1 MPEGTHCT
9 LHTSQMGEESPRLST
24 GSSVGS
30 HDPLSSVTAGDCC
43 GLPCSE
49 HSEDERPVSLVSTLS
64 SSSSRDEVLSS
75 SGGGTTPLPLST
87 PSHPPSEEEED
98 IDLHLSPP
106 EAPGEPSSSGD
117 ACDSRDGDVH
127 VPPAGRTPRK
137 LSLPISPTRS
147 PFATV
152 AMAPNPQLTYLDR
165 VVMEIIETEQMY
177 VRDLCNIV
185 EDYLAHIIDTGTMGP
200 EQVSALFGN
209 IEDIYEFNGEL
220 LQSLYMC
227 NGDPVAIA
235 RCFVDRSE
243 YFDIYT
249 QYCTNYPNSVA
260 ALTECMRS
268 KNLAKFFRDRQASLN
283 LSLPLGSYLL
293 KPVQRIL
300 KYHLLLQEIAKHFDP
315 EEEGYEVVE
324 EAIDTMT
331 GVAWY
336 INDMK
341 RKHEHAVRLQ
351 EIQSLLINWKG
362 PDLTTYGELVL
373 EGTFHVHRAKNE
385 RTLFLFDK
393 ILLITKKRVEHFIYK
408 THISC
413 STLMLIGSAKD
424 CLRFSVTHFKHRSK
438 QPHTV
443 QAKTLEEKKLWVHHI
458 KRLILENH
466 QAVIPQKAK
475 EAILDIDSICPVK
488 YRYSPERLKKPLSPQ
503 GEDFTGSGRQGRRR
517 SEPAKQITK
526 STKAVLKHAES
537 EGTLLVD
544 SASDSCSL
552 QPATSLSSLASNLS
566 ESQAPR
572 PCLEDGREELGF
584 GRDTE
589 ETLRC
594 EEERSE
600 GSLGRKVPELEV
612 EPQETPQEERESE
625 EKEEESLVVEDQVAD
640 FASSM
645 LAAISCWHYRAR
657 ALLFTRFTTDG
668 EGCTA
673 IEDQAAPGEGTQTL
687 PEEEATET
695 AMDETLSDQTPAEEG
710 SPQDGSAW
718 TASPVDNQRDIPRI
732 HIEESSPLP
741 PRCERITEAEECFR
755 SMVAGQGDELDT
767 SALIQEE
774 NSISSNG
781 TFYEEGEEEEEE
793 EEEAVA
799 MGTGACSSILPS
811 SVLDQ
816 ASVIAERFASSL
828 SRRNSL
834 VVAADD
840 FTPTSSHPCAT
851 STQLVASS
859 GDPSADAPILRPKAD
874 RSTPSLVELDRLY
887 QSRQDSTL
895 SKKDQ
900 LLIHKIRH
908 YYEHAEHL
916 DMGFSIKRR
925 ESLSFIPAG
934 LVRHLSRQINSTP
947 MDEIAVAAATAA
959 GNRKGSPGVRPT
971 SWSVFNLPGLDK
983 RDEMPKSPAGG
994 TEATRS
1000 AAEKRR
1006 TVSVSDATLQS
1017 EVFHSPSHIIP
1028 VWQDMETDMDGVQE
1042 DTESNTE
1049 TKDDETASP
1058 TLHHKSFP
1066 SRRQRDA
1073 DCGESLLIQEEDD
1086 DVSTVTDASCI
1097 TPPPTFLSPTKE
1109 EARGPESTGSD
1120 EHLQRGQ
1127 ALRAPLPRVIT
1138 LRSGLEEEQQQQIL
1152 QDVEKV
1158 KNKVFQLAR
1167 QYSQRIK
1174 NNRPV
1179 LKPRARETESPL
1191 TSVQEERTQRTE
1203 TGTSGLVLSLSSY
1216 DQVVIQE
1223 LKLPS
1228 PSPSIS
1234 SAGSSRVQSPS
1245 GPPVSPVPVE
1255 SFHWPDVRE
1264 LRSKYAPGRTHGRRT
1279 GSGVGVSR
1287 SHSTPE
1293 RMMMMVTESEAERS
1307 RSPLSR
1313 SSSTS
1318 SSCLSLEPRG
1328 SPTDYSS
1335 MAASDTCLN
1344 LGSDAQLLMG
1354 TAEEEGGGGS
1364 VSRLCGVNS
1373 LDTLHLNEQHQQ
1385 QQQNNKVIA
1394 AETVSMPSTGSQGGR
1409 GIETTERDE
1418 RDENVLNGG
1427 DGRSALELEAWRSL
1441 RRRDWRAYERLQSTT
1456 KYSTSSLK
1464 TLDGSQRSLVK
1475 NLREKFQSL
1484 SSYT

>member
-526 STKAVLKHAES
+526 STKAVLK
-537 EGTLLVD
+537 
-544 SASDSCSL
+544 
-552 QPATSLSSLASNLS
+552 
-566 ESQAPR
+566 
-572 PCLEDGREELGF
+572 
-584 GRDTE
+584 
-589 ETLRC
+589 
-594 EEERSE
+594 
-600 GSLGRKVPELEV
+600 
-612 EPQETPQEERESE
+612 
-625 EKEEESLVVEDQVAD
+625 
-640 FASSM
+640 
-645 LAAISCWHYRAR
+645 
-657 ALLFTRFTTDG
+657 DG